1 MLVSCIVE
9 TGHTA
14 PAWRHGYVSL
24 WDQSWRFAQGS
35 YKRWPLPP
43 TAAHSSAYLAPVRKS
58 FNQSH
63 RPLGWLQPL
72 WHLILLTTFSGS
84 SPFLGT
90 LPILFACFFYYLYL
104 PFSGCCFSRFHCSLL
119 CVCVWGGL
127 LGVPLSMSVL
137 ASWVI
142 SFTSWLLLSPYW

>member
-9 TGHTA
+9 TGHTP
-14 PAWRHGYVSL
+14 PAWRHRYVSL
-24 WDQSWRFAQGS
+24 WRFAQGS

-104 PFSGCCFSRFHCSLL
+104 PFSGCCFSRFHCSFV
-119 CVCVWGGL
+119 CVCVGGVAWCSSFYVCSCF
-127 LGVPLSMSVL
+127 LGDLIHFLAPTVSILVILSS
-137 ASWVI
+137 
-142 SFTSWLLLSPYW
+142 